1 MANLTDG
8 AAPGL
13 QPTKLQH
20 VVLALARNFANLPS
34 WRQRRVLCNLAPV
47 LAVALLLDVP
57 NIKDEHSNS
66 ANAWAGGLGHRS
78 SSCANARS
86 SPASVCLATVN
97 VSGSLQPF

>member
-1 MANLTDG
+1 MTDLTDG
-8 AAPGL
+8 AASSL
-13 QPTKLQH
+13 QPAKLQH
-20 VVLALARNFANLPS
+20 VVLELVRNFANLPS
-34 WRQRRVLCNLAPV
+34 RRWQGVLCNLAPV

-57 NIKDEHSNS
+57 DIKDEHSNS